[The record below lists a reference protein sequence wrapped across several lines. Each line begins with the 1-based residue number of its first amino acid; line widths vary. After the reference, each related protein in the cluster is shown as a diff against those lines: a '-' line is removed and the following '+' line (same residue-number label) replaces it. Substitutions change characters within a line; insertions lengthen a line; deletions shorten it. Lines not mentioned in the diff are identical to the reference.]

1 MSVKRHYKNQ
11 KYILMR
17 KQTKEA
23 LQHLAQ
29 TMVESDSY
37 ISLRGTAKFIEWAL
51 RLHKMTGSY
60 VTAQTIRTH
69 QQDLEEMC
77 QIEMLKRNPLNKGIV
92 VPKQFDD
99 DVDNDFDDDD
109 YDAFEDE
116 EFYWA
121 CGDMVDHDTVIRRAL
136 ELIESRMDA
145 ESAERLKSLDEF
157 FTEENL
163 KKAQEDFIDLDD
175 FEPSQRQKFDI
186 QRQQSMA
193 QQIANTIVKSAPV
206 KNYSMFI
213 ESEDGLRIIRGEYK
227 GRYVSEIDAQRWA
240 GCAIGWSRYQLKQ
253 NEELGANRQGALTDD
268 DKNVF
273 LDIISGKDV

>member
-1 MSVKRHYKNQ
+1 
-11 KYILMR
+11 MR
-17 KQTKEA
+17 KPTKEA

-60 VTAQTIRTH
+60 VTTQTIRTH

-77 QIEMLKRNPLNKGIV
+77 QAEMLKKYPIKKDII

-99 DVDNDFDDDD
+99 DVDSDYDDD

-121 CGDMVDHDTVIRRAL
+121 SGDMVDHDAVIRRGL
-136 ELIESRMDA
+136 ELAMKKFEKDDSKRF
-145 ESAERLKSLDEF
+145 DEIVGDF
-157 FTEENL
+157 FSDENL
-163 KKAQEDFIDLDD
+163 KELHESQ
-175 FEPSQRQKFDI
+175 FEKGLI
-186 QRQQSMA
+186 YLG
-193 QQIANTIVKSAPV
+193 TPV

-227 GRYVSEIDAQRWA
+227 GLYVSEIDAQRWT